1 MRQGERRDEMA
12 GASWARRLA
21 ERRGWGEYFS
31 YDRNVYVL
39 LLFTLGKGLQLSIGQ
54 VAINLYAYSLGYDKS
69 FIGILTA
76 MPAIGALLAAVPTGL
91 LADRFGR
98 RPLLLLS
105 GFLNPLSL
113 AGIAFSTDKTLLIV
127 ASVFNGFLSSAYW
140 VTNLPFLTE
149 STTDDQRVGVLALNN
164 FLLLGV
170 GALGA
175 MIGGLVPELVSGVI
189 GAPADSTVPLR
200 FGVLAAAVV
209 TFLPAL
215 PLLTLTEPKRA
226 SVTRD
231 RRQRNTEAIAPPAV
245 PEPAPAVAVGPAGP
259 AETTAVREPAGMGRR
274 AVARL
279 FLQLLLP
286 DMLFTTGEGAVVGL
300 LQLYFFLRFGVQ
312 VGALG
317 VVLTIAGLFGGATSL
332 TAPRFVRRYGR
343 LRIATTMQ
351 YLTAPV
357 MLCIGFLPFF
367 PLAALAEFG
376 RQVLRGLFEPTYA
389 AFAMERVSSRHR
401 ATLSGFYSV
410 TWSIG
415 YSIGPSLAGVLQDR
429 VSLAAPFIIGA
440 VCLVASATLLRLFF
454 GRGENAP
461 TVA

>member
-1 MRQGERRDEMA
+1 MA
-12 GASWARRLA
+12 HASLVRRLQQH
-21 ERRGWGEYFS
+21 RVWGEYFS

-54 VAINLYAYSLGYDKS
+54 VAINLYAYSLGYDKQ

-76 MPAIGALLAAVPTGL
+76 MPAIGALLAAVPIGL

-98 RPLLLLS
+98 RPLLLFS

-113 AGIAFSTDKTLLIV
+113 AAIAFSTDKSLLIA
-127 ASVFNGFLSSAYW
+127 ASLFNGFLSSAYW
-140 VTNLPFLTE
+140 VTNLPILTE
-149 STTDDQRVGVLALNN
+149 STNDDQRVGVLALNN

-175 MIGGLVPELVSGVI
+175 LIGGLVPELVAGRIGV
-189 GAPADSTVPLR
+189 PADTTVPLR

-215 PLLTLTEPKRA
+215 PLLTLTEPKRPGA
-226 SVTRD
+226 AYPRKNATTTSDAAAFVTPPMVTEPGAVVTAATTTSTV
-231 RRQRNTEAIAPPAV
+231 RQ
-245 PEPAPAVAVGPAGP
+245 EPAA
-259 AETTAVREPAGMGRR
+259 MGRW

-279 FLQLLLP
+279 FVQLLLP

-300 LQLYFFLRFGVQ
+300 LQLYFFLRFGVNIG
-312 VGALG
+312 VLG
-317 VVLTIAGLFGGATSL
+317 VVLTIAGLFGGAASL

-357 MLCIGFLPFF
+357 MLLIGFLPFF
-367 PLAALAEFG
+367 PLAAVAEFG
-376 RQVLRGLFEPTYA
+376 RQSLRGLFEPTYA

-415 YSIGPSLAGVLQDR
+415 YSIGPAMAGTLQDR
-429 VSLAAPFIIGA
+429 VSLSAPFIIGA
-440 VCLVASATLLRLFF
+440 VCLVVSATLLRLFF

>member
-1 MRQGERRDEMA
+1 MA
-12 GASWARRLA
+12 VASWARRLA

-54 VAINLYAYSLGYDKS
+54 VAINLYAYSLGFDKQ

-76 MPAIGALLAAVPTGL
+76 MPAIGSLLAAVPIGI
-91 LADRFGR
+91 LADRIGR
-98 RPLLLLS
+98 RPLLLFS

-113 AGIAFSTDKTLLIV
+113 AGMAFSTDKTLLIV
-127 ASVFNGFLSSAYW
+127 ASLFNGFLSSAYW
-140 VTNLPFLTE
+140 VTNLPILTE
-149 STTDDQRVGVLALNN
+149 STNDDQRVGVLALNN

-175 MIGGLVPELVSGVI
+175 LIGGLVPELVSGVT
-189 GAPADSTVPLR
+189 GAPADATVPLR

-215 PLLTLTEPKRA
+215 PLVTLTEPKRPLA
-226 SVTRD
+226 RSRL
-231 RRQRNTEAIAPPAV
+231 RETE
-245 PEPAPAVAVGPAGP
+245 
-259 AETTAVREPAGMGRR
+259 
-274 AVARL
+274 AVARVGVAEPEAATVGLVAAGEASGATATPSAAQEGAEMGRWGITRL
-279 FLQLLLP
+279 FVQLLVP

-312 VGALG
+312 VGVLG

-357 MLCIGFLPFF
+357 MLCIGLLPFF

-415 YSIGPSLAGVLQDR
+415 YSIGPSLAGALQDR
-429 VSLAAPFIIGA
+429 VSLSAPFVIGA
-440 VCLVASATLLRLFF
+440 VCLMVSATLLRVFF
-454 GRGENAP
+454 GRGEDAP
-461 TVA
+461 TVG

>member
-1 MRQGERRDEMA
+1 MA
-12 GASWARRLA
+12 QASWARRLA
-21 ERRGWGEYFS
+21 AHRGWGEYFS
-31 YDRNVYVL
+31 YDRNVYLL

-54 VAINLYAYSLGYDKS
+54 VAINLYAYSLGYDKQ

-76 MPAIGALLAAVPTGL
+76 MPAIGALLAAVPVGL

-98 RPLLLLS
+98 KPLLLLS

-113 AGIAFSTDKTLLIV
+113 AAIAFSTSKTLLIV

-140 VTNLPFLTE
+140 VTNLPILTE
-149 STTDDQRVGVLALNN
+149 STNDDQRVGVLALNN

-175 MIGGLVPELVSGVI
+175 LIGGLVPELVAGRIGV
-189 GAPADSTVPLR
+189 PADTTVPLR
-200 FGVLAAAVV
+200 FGVLAAAIV

-215 PLLTLTEPKRA
+215 PLVTLHEPKRIWQ
-226 SVTRD
+226 
-231 RRQRNTEAIAPPAV
+231 RRPEAPPPV
-245 PEPAPAVAVGPAGP
+245 SAPAMMESAAAVAPATATIAAQP
-259 AETTAVREPAGMGRR
+259 AARETVQPGRWP
-274 AVARL
+274 VARL
-279 FLQLLLP
+279 FLQLLIP

-300 LQLYFFLRFGVQ
+300 LQLYFFLRFGIHIGV
-312 VGALG
+312 LG
-317 VVLTIAGLFGGATSL
+317 VFLTIAGLFGGAASL

-357 MLCIGFLPFF
+357 MLCIGFVPFF

-376 RQVLRGLFEPTYA
+376 RQTLRGLFEPTYA

-415 YSIGPSLAGVLQDR
+415 YAIGPAIAGALQDR
-429 VSLAAPFIIGA
+429 ISLSAPFVVGA
-440 VCLVASATLLRLFF
+440 VCLVVSATLLRLFF
-454 GRGENAP
+454 GRGDNAP
-461 TVA
+461 TLE

>member
-1 MRQGERRDEMA
+1 MA
-12 GASWARRLA
+12 HASLVRRLA

-31 YDRNVYVL
+31 YDRNVYLL

-54 VAINLYAYSLGYDKS
+54 VAINLYAYSLGYDKQ

-76 MPAIGALLAAVPTGL
+76 MPALGALLAAVPIGL
-91 LADRFGR
+91 LADRIGR

-113 AGIAFSTDKTLLIV
+113 AAMAFSTDKTTLIV
-127 ASVFNGFLSSAYW
+127 ASLFNGFLSSAYW
-140 VTNLPFLTE
+140 VTNLPMLTE
-149 STTDDQRVGVLALNN
+149 STNDDQRVGVLALNN

-175 MIGGLVPELVSGVI
+175 LIGGLVPELVAGRLGV
-189 GAPADSTVPLR
+189 PADTTVPLR

-215 PLLTLTEPKRA
+215 PLLSLTEPKREPVA
-226 SVTRD
+226 RARKDAAAMVRPPVVGETGPVVV
-231 RRQRNTEAIAPPAV
+231 APPSEPTAQRVPAQTGRWAV
-245 PEPAPAVAVGPAGP
+245 V
-259 AETTAVREPAGMGRR
+259 
-274 AVARL
+274 RL
-279 FLQLLLP
+279 FLQLLIP

-300 LQLYFFLRFGVQ
+300 LQLYFFLRFGVNIG
-312 VGALG
+312 VLG
-317 VVLTIAGLFGGATSL
+317 VVLTVAGLFGGAASL

-357 MLCIGFLPFF
+357 MLCIGFVPFF
-367 PLAALAEFG
+367 PLAAIAEFG
-376 RQVLRGLFEPTYA
+376 RQTLRGLFEPTYA

-415 YSIGPSLAGVLQDR
+415 YAIGPAIAGVLQDR
-429 VSLAAPFIIGA
+429 VSLSAPFIIGA

-461 TVA
+461 IVE